1 MNRLPHRAA
10 SPWASLAGALR
21 LVVIAIA
28 LALGTP
34 LHAQETVVTLD
45 SAQTRIEFTLG
56 ATLHTVHG
64 SFRLKSGEIRFD
76 PGTGKASGKVVVD
89 ATSGESGNAS
99 RDKKMHRE
107 ILESEKFAE
116 IVFTPTQVKG
126 ALNPAAVSQLEV
138 SGVFRLHGA
147 GHAVTL
153 DVAIQPLGT
162 SQAGA
167 RQTKDQLQAA
177 TQFTIPY
184 VQWGLKNPSSF
195 LLRVSEK
202 VDIEVHAV
210 GKLTPAPQL

>member
-1 MNRLPHRAA
+1 MSQFLHRAA
-10 SPWASLAGALR
+10 SPLPVRAAAPRLA
-21 LVVIAIA
+21 VIAIV

-45 SAQTRIEFTLG
+45 PAQTRIEFTLS

-76 PGTGKASGKVVVD
+76 PGTGKASGKVIVD
-89 ATSGESGNAS
+89 APSGESGNAS

-107 ILESEKFAE
+107 ILESEKFPE

-126 ALNPAAVSQLEV
+126 TLNAGGVSQLTI

-147 GHAVTL
+147 EHAVTL
-153 DVAIQPLGT
+153 DVAVQPSGA
-162 SQAGA
+162 SQALA
-167 RQTKDQLQAA
+167 PQSREQLQAA

-195 LLRVSEK
+195 LLHVSDK
-202 VDIEVHAV
+202 VDIEIHAV
-210 GKLTPAPQL
+210 GKLAPAPTL